1 MIMTTNKFESGA
13 KLIQHMVPRRT
24 IAMGGALWTAL
35 FLCAAASMPTDA
47 KDDDGD
53 PVTAAIGQVVQA
65 RESVRG
71 YVTDIASQYK
81 PTDKEYLKAKD
92 LYGVAVGSYTSWT
105 GAVTDAIVAGNLKKL
120 NRDAGYK
127 KISAKASEDALAFTE
142 YVQSVRASTKD
153 LSILGALADVGLKIW
168 NGLRESV
175 RADRKA
181 RADNFGSTTRW
192 ERWDDIVTPSK
203 KAATAAN
210 NAEK

>member
-1 MIMTTNKFESGA
+1 MMSSKFDSLAE
-13 KLIQHMVPRRT
+13 LIRPKALRCT
-24 IAMGGALWTAL
+24 IAIRGALWVAL
-35 FLCAAASMPTDA
+35 LLCATVAIPTHA
-47 KDDDGD
+47 KEDDGD

-81 PTDKEYLKAKD
+81 ATDTKYLKAKD
-92 LYGVAVGSYTSWT
+92 LYGAAVGSYTSWT
-105 GAVTDAIVAGNLKKL
+105 GAVTDAILAGNLKKL
-120 NRDAGYK
+120 NRDAGYRT
-127 KISAKASEDALAFTE
+127 ISAKASVDALAFTE

-168 NGLRESV
+168 NGVRESV

-181 RADNFGSTTRW
+181 RADNFSATTRW

-203 KAATAAN
+203 KSATAAN
-210 NAEK
+210 